1 MFLRDTN
8 DQAQFKSSSVRYT
21 NSPRRSAMP
30 KRKSFQATVPAE
42 PVPVDPT
49 RINASSGRE
58 VIYWTAK
65 LKCSWPQL
73 ANAVKQ
79 VGTNASTVETFLRRR

>member
-1 MFLRDTN
+1 
-8 DQAQFKSSSVRYT
+8 
-21 NSPRRSAMP
+21 MP

-42 PVPVDPT
+42 PVPVD
-49 RINASSGRE
+49 ININGYSGRRDVVDGE
-58 VIYWTAK
+58 TGHSCA
-65 LKCSWPQL
+65 QL